1 MFIDTTKTKAKLIPI
16 ILKENI
22 YLRYSLKNNISE
34 YVTEFL
40 QGLCDG
46 MSQSNRIRGLL

>member
-1 MFIDTTKTKAKLIPI
+1 MFIDRTKPEVKLIPI
-16 ILKENI
+16 ILKKNI
-22 YLRYSLKNNISE
+22 YLRYSLKNDFKE

-40 QGLCDG
+40 QGLYDG